1 MCSVYTILGQPSYF
15 DFPFRTLLM
24 QKLELIVMIKYW
36 KIYQQ
41 VEKRLKQKF
50 LEKLNRKIKSF
61 ITLYFCTDFGLS
73 MWTNHFNVNIRRSL
87 SLQHQYLSKLGK
99 YKLAFIN
106 DPDLR
111 TTCIYIHGHTLN
123 IVRTCSRYISF
134 SPFNQLIWIKH
145 LLVVVVCSTCG
156 VGLYTNGLLLRL
168 SA

>member
-24 QKLELIVMIKYW
+24 QKLEFIVMIKYW

-41 VEKRLKQKF
+41 VEKRLKQKI

-61 ITLYFCTDFGLS
+61 ITLYFCTYFGLS

-99 YKLAFIN
+99 YKLAFMYWPWS
-106 DPDLR
+106 PDNLY
-111 TTCIYIHGHTLN
+111 IYSWAYFEHCTY
-123 IVRTCSRYISF
+123 VF
-134 SPFNQLIWIKH
+134 SIYFLF
-145 LLVVVVCSTCG
+145 
-156 VGLYTNGLLLRL
+156 
-168 SA
+168 AF

>member
-41 VEKRLKQKF
+41 VEKRLKQNV

-87 SLQHQYLSKLGK
+87 SLQHQYLSKLSK
-99 YKLAFIN
+99 YKLAFMYWPWS
-106 DPDLR
+106 PDLY
-111 TTCIYIHGHTLN
+111 IYSWAYFEHCTY
-123 IVRTCSRYISF
+123 VF
-134 SPFNQLIWIKH
+134 SIYFLF
-145 LLVVVVCSTCG
+145 
-156 VGLYTNGLLLRL
+156 
-168 SA
+168 AF